1 LPNLIFDTFRP
12 SNNNILIEIAFNK
25 NIIFL
30 HITARI
36 EIENPSPNVEVEP
49 VENFPVKTGGGEEEE
64 GKEESQ
70 EEEQGYLEDEPSV
83 VVPMTEKSQSFAKM
97 NKELFIKSLAQDYDY
112 DESEEDPPIESEESE
127 SSESSQS
134 ESESS
139 SSTSSESE
147 SESSTSSESE
157 SDLENNKDHN
167 HKHHHH
173 GKLIY
178 YKLKSK
184 KTR

>member
-1 LPNLIFDTFRP
+1 M
-12 SNNNILIEIAFNK
+12 AFNK
-25 NIIFL
+25 KNNFFN
-30 HITARI
+30 ITARM
-36 EIENPSPNVEVEP
+36 EIENPSLNVEVEP
-49 VENFPVKTGGGEEEE
+49 VENFPVKSDEGGEEEE
-64 GKEESQ
+64 EKEESQ
-70 EEEQGYLEDEPSV
+70 EEEQGYLEDEPAV
-83 VVPMTEKSQSFAKM
+83 VVPITEKSQSFAKM

-134 ESESS
+134 SSSSS
-139 SSTSSESE
+139 SSTSSENE
-147 SESSTSSESE
+147 SSSSTSSESE

-178 YKLKSK
+178 YKLNGKIKSK
-184 KTR
+184 SIFSISLHLLN